1 MRLTRLRIAGLRILA
16 QVDIEPAPRINL
28 LCGDNGAGKTSVLEA
43 IHLLG
48 FGRSFRAAGREPLLR
63 PGADS
68 IELFAEISGAGEP
81 AQTHRLGLACD
92 ARQWRARVDGES
104 VKSLA
109 DLLSHCPVVCF
120 EPGSHALIGGGSEQR
135 RRFLDWGLFHVEQN
149 FLPTWRRYQRALR
162 QRNALLKS
170 SASDEELSP
179 WEVELAAAGERLHGL
194 RSDYVEDLQPALSA
208 WATHLVPEL
217 GDVRL
222 AHIAGWRQSRESLAD
237 ALMASRARDRA
248 QGHTSAGPHRAGF
261 TLGFEHLP
269 QRETFSRGQEKLAA
283 LVCVL
288 AQAEHFARTRGHWP
302 LVLLDDLGSE
312 LDRRHQGLALAA
324 LARLDAQIWLTG
336 TESPAGFDTGASGN
350 RVFHVEQGQVRPL
363 V

>member
-16 QVDIEPAPRINL
+16 QVDIQPAPRINL
-28 LCGDNGAGKTSVLEA
+28 LCGANGAGKTSILEA

-63 PGADS
+63 PDTGS
-68 IELFAEISGAGEP
+68 IEVFAELVGPDQAAP
-81 AQTHRLGLACD
+81 PHRLGLACD
-92 ARQWRARVDGES
+92 ARHWRARVDGET
-104 VKSLA
+104 VRSLA
-109 DLLSHCPVVCF
+109 ELLSHCPVVCF
-120 EPGSHALIGGGSEQR
+120 EPGSHALVGGGSEQR
-135 RRFLDWGLFHVEQN
+135 RRFLDWGLFHVEQA

-170 SASDEELSP
+170 SASDEDLAA
-179 WEVELAAAGERLHGL
+179 WEIELAAGGERLHGL
-194 RSDYVEDLQPALSA
+194 RSAYVDGLRPALSA
-208 WATHLVPEL
+208 WAARLVPEL
-217 GDVRL
+217 GEIRM
-222 AHIAGWRQSRESLAD
+222 AYTAGWRQPRESLAD
-237 ALMASRARDRA
+237 ALAAARARDRA
-248 QGHTSAGPHRAGF
+248 LGHTSAGPHRAGF
-261 TLGFEHLP
+261 ALAFEHLP

-288 AQAEHFARTRGHWP
+288 AQAEHFASTRGHWP

-324 LARLDAQIWLTG
+324 LAKLDAQVWLSG
-336 TESPAGFDTGASGN
+336 TEPPAGFDAAASGN
-350 RVFHVEQGQVRPL
+350 RVFHVEQGEVRPL

>member
-1 MRLTRLRIAGLRILA
+1 
-16 QVDIEPAPRINL
+16 
-28 LCGDNGAGKTSVLEA
+28 
-43 IHLLG
+43 
-48 FGRSFRAAGREPLLR
+48 
-63 PGADS
+63 
-68 IELFAEISGAGEP
+68 
-81 AQTHRLGLACD
+81 
-92 ARQWRARVDGES
+92 
-104 VKSLA
+104 LA
-109 DLLSHCPVVCF
+109 DLLSYCPVVCF

-170 SASDEELSP
+170 SASDEDLAP

-194 RSDYVEDLQPALSA
+194 RSAYVEHLQPALSA
-208 WATHLVPEL
+208 WASHLVPEL

-222 AHIAGWRQSRESLAD
+222 AYVAGWRQSREPLAD
-237 ALMASRARDRA
+237 ALAASRTRDRV

-269 QRETFSRGQEKLAA
+269 QREAFSRGQEKLAA

-288 AQAEHFARTRGHWP
+288 AQSDHFAGSQGHWP

-312 LDRRHQGLALAA
+312 LDRRHQALALGA

-336 TESPAGFDTGASGN
+336 TESPTGFDAGASGN
-350 RVFHVEQGQVRPL
+350 CVFHVEQGQVRRL